1 MAAGRD
7 VHALGAQAARLASRG
22 DRSGP
27 RPFASGPL
35 PSILVVYL
43 LAISVAA
50 LGALA
55 VGHSPFVCD
64 GYLGVRGMAS
74 VLLSLGLGIVIW
86 ALTAFATRAMVR
98 RFAWARALY
107 RGLRPAVRDAG
118 DATLLVLAV
127 ASALGEELLFR
138 GLLVPAVGVVASS
151 VVFGALHQIGGRA
164 RWAWVGWATVM
175 GLLFGTVF
183 AATGSLAGPIVA
195 HLAINHSNLRFL
207 RDAADPYAGH
217 ARPAPTGRVKQAA
230 LGGLLRRP

>member
-7 VHALGAQAARLASRG
+7 AHALGAQAARLASRG

-35 PSILVVYL
+35 PSILLVYL
-43 LAISVAA
+43 LAVCAA
-50 LGALA
+50 GLGALA

-86 ALTAFATRAMVR
+86 TVTAFATRTMVR
-98 RFAWARALY
+98 RFGWARALY

-118 DATLLVLAV
+118 DATLLGLAV

-164 RWAWVGWATVM
+164 RWAWMGWATVM

-183 AATGSLAGPIVA
+183 AATGSLAGPLVA

-207 RDAADPYAGH
+207 RDAADPV
-217 ARPAPTGRVKQAA
+217 ARTGRVKQAV